1 MPCKFVTFF
10 FPFPKCTCLYKGA
23 VEPAVRSCWWFGWAR
38 EGAAVMVSVGHTLRS
53 DAIKGGQCSLI
64 LAHPQCNRP
73 AAQSPPQCPLLLQ
86 TPGPPRC
93 TAISQTQTI
102 PTLSTRESG
111 VASKGLNGGGEQ
123 LSVVI

>member
-1 MPCKFVTFF
+1 
-10 FPFPKCTCLYKGA
+10 
-23 VEPAVRSCWWFGWAR
+23 
-38 EGAAVMVSVGHTLRS
+38 MVSVGHTLRS
-53 DAIKGGQCSLI
+53 DTIKEGQCSPI

-102 PTLSTRESG
+102 PTLCTRERA
-111 VASKGLNGGGEQ
+111 VELNDLNGGGVR
-123 LSVVI
+123 LLLVI